1 MHSRPGPTLLIDD
14 PDGPVRRDSS
24 QELATD
30 GIQLCVLANFKLAMT
45 SPRLVCAT
53 QFK

>member
-1 MHSRPGPTLLIDD
+1 MHSRPGPTLLIDG

-30 GIQLCVLANFKLAMT
+30 GIVLANFKLAMT